1 MINLYKYGIE
11 NYNDESLIYN
21 LIYLSNYPYNSDYL
35 KNIKKIMGEVNSK
48 YAYLIPGDSQ
58 SFAIDLLDTLISDC
72 KGDDPKGDSLDS
84 TYDLN
89 WTKQKCYTEYCKKYH
104 NKKDILEKMFHFTEI
119 FRKTQNHNHD
129 FSIYLHVE
137 LTFPPNYNDTIPITQ
152 LLKGKYS
159 TKDVNQDIKPG

>member
-21 LIYLSNYPYNSDYL
+21 LIYLSNYLYNSDNL
-35 KNIKKIMGEVNSK
+35 K
-48 YAYLIPGDSQ
+48 LIPGDSQ
-58 SFAIDLLDTLISDC
+58 SFVIDLLDTLISDC
-72 KGDDPKGDSLDS
+72 KVEDPKGDSLDS
-84 TYDLN
+84 IYDLN

-119 FRKTQNHNHD
+119 VRKTQNHNHD